1 MRKKFAP
8 AAVAAALLALA
19 IALAGCSS
27 GPSDEDVI
35 RQGVSEELAA
45 IKAGGDE
52 FISSVEE
59 DAGEDL
65 KTLGIDARDFMSAY
79 LDGFDYSVGDVKVDG
94 DSATVHLSITCRS
107 MGEATEAFMG
117 AYGDALADA
126 KGPHGHRRPL
136 RARWQDAAGEP
147 LGNPAQDRRVRRPV
161 PEGLQRQ
168 LVLRRRGLRADDRAL
183 PQPVTDYHWSCP

>member
-19 IALAGCSS
+19 IALVGCSS
-27 GPSDEDVI
+27 GPSDEEVI

-45 IKAGGDE
+45 IKAGDDE
-52 FISSVEE
+52 LISSVEE
-59 DAGEDL
+59 GAGEDL

-126 KGPHGHRRPL
+126 EDLTEHRRPL
-136 RARWQDAAGEP
+136 RARWQDAAGKP

-161 PEGLQRQ
+161 PEGLGRQ
-168 LVLRRRGLRADDRAL
+168 LVLRRRGLRADERAL
-183 PQPVTDYHWSCP
+183 PQPVTDYHRSCP

>member
-45 IKAGGDE
+45 IKAVDDE

-107 MGEATEAFMG
+107 MGEATEALTG
-117 AYGDALADA
+117 ALADA
-126 KGPHGHRRPL
+126 KDL
-136 RARWQDAAGEP
+136 TDTDALYELAGKTLLESLSATQP
-147 LGNPAQDRRVRRPV
+147 KTVECDVQCQKDSDGNWSY
-161 PEGLQRQ
+161 
-168 LVLRRRGLRADDRAL
+168 ADGVSEQMTEL
-183 PQPVTDYHWSCP
+183 FLSQ

>member
-19 IALAGCSS
+19 IALVGCSS
-27 GPSDEDVI
+27 GPSDEEVI

-45 IKAGGDE
+45 IKAGDDE
-52 FISSVEE
+52 LISSVEE
-59 DAGEDL
+59 GAGEDL

-117 AYGDALADA
+117 AYGDALPTCRTSRTPTPSTSSLARRCWKA
-126 KGPHGHRRPL
+126 SRQPSPRPSSATSSAGRTRTATGPTPTGSPSR
-136 RARWQDAAGEP
+136 
-147 LGNPAQDRRVRRPV
+147 
-161 PEGLQRQ
+161 
-168 LVLRRRGLRADDRAL
+168 
-183 PQPVTDYHWSCP
+183 

>member
-8 AAVAAALLALA
+8 AAVAAALLAFA

-27 GPSDEDVI
+27 GPSDEEVI

-45 IKAGGDE
+45 IKAGDDE
-52 FISSVEE
+52 LISSVEE

-126 KGPHGHRRPL
+126 KDL
-136 RARWQDAAGEP
+136 TDTDALYELAGKTLLES
-147 LGNPAQDRRVRRPV
+147 LSA
-161 PEGLQRQ
+161 
-168 LVLRRRGLRADDRAL
+168 
-183 PQPVTDYHWSCP
+183 T

>member
-8 AAVAAALLALA
+8 AAVAAALLVLA

-27 GPSDEDVI
+27 GPSDEEVI

-45 IKAGGDE
+45 IKAGDDE
-52 FISSVEE
+52 LISSVEE

-117 AYGDALADA
+117 AYGDALANALANAKDLTDTDA
-126 KGPHGHRRPL
+126 L
-136 RARWQDAAGEP
+136 YELAGKTLLESLSATQP
-147 LGNPAQDRRVRRPV
+147 KTVECDVQCQKDSDGNWSY
-161 PEGLQRQ
+161 
-168 LVLRRRGLRADDRAL
+168 ADGVSEQMSEL
-183 PQPVTDYHWSCP
+183 FLSQ

>member
-45 IKAGGDE
+45 IKAVDDE

-79 LDGFDYSVGDVKVDG
+79 LDGFDYSVGNVKVDC

-126 KGPHGHRRPL
+126 KDL
-136 RARWQDAAGEP
+136 TDTDALYELAGKTLLESLSATQP
-147 LGNPAQDRRVRRPV
+147 KTVECDVQCQKDSDGNWSY
-161 PEGLQRQ
+161 
-168 LVLRRRGLRADDRAL
+168 ADGVSEQMTEL
-183 PQPVTDYHWSCP
+183 FLSQ

>member
-45 IKAGGDE
+45 IKAVDDE

-126 KGPHGHRRPL
+126 KDL
-136 RARWQDAAGEP
+136 TDTDALYELAGKTLLESLSATEP
-147 LGNPAQDRRVRRPV
+147 KTVECEDRKSVV
-161 PEGLQRQ
+161 
-168 LVLRRRGLRADDRAL
+168 
-183 PQPVTDYHWSCP
+183 